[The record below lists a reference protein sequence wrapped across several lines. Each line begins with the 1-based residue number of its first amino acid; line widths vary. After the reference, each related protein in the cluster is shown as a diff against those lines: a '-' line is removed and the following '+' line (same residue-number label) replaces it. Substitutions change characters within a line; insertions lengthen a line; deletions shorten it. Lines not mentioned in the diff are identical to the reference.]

1 MLTDFLRT
9 TVKGVTSLR
18 ALTEGWTGLI
28 RHVCDTPRA
37 RESRSL
43 NDLTTLQ
50 ANSAALS

>member
-1 MLTDFLRT
+1 MLTDLLRT

-18 ALTEGWTGLI
+18 AVTENWTGLI

-43 NDLTTLQ
+43 NDLQALQ
-50 ANSAALS
+50 ANSATLS